1 MPDSSRAMRTW
12 LPVRGNT
19 VRQIAIFLLGLLLAA
34 TTARAEWLVA
44 SSDHFVIYGDQREEA
59 IREFAARLER
69 LHAGMS
75 VVLGRPQVKPSPSN
89 RVTIYIVSNTAE
101 VRDVT
106 NMSSRY
112 VAGVYRARAGG
123 SIAVVPQLTGARSEY
138 ELPAATVLYHEYAH
152 HFMWSGTARAYPR
165 WFSEGF
171 AEYFAGVRFKSDGSV
186 AFGAPSSHRA
196 AEYAY
201 AREVPIREL
210 LEFNGGKAGG
220 LGGDSFYSRSG
231 ILFHYLQTA
240 PERSGQLARYQQLLA
255 QGDSPLEAAEG
266 AFGDLG
272 RLEANMED
280 YAGRRRV
287 ATLVVNGEALQVGPI
302 EVRRLRPGEADMMPV
317 VVRSKAGVDRDAAA
331 ALLPDAQR
339 IAARHPGDAAVLAAL
354 AEAEFDAGNDDAA
367 IAAADRSLAIDPQQI
382 NAHIQKGYALT
393 RKAGDGK
400 LPDGAWKQV
409 RAQWIKA
416 NKLENDHPIPLVQ
429 YYASFAAEG
438 QRPPK
443 SAVDGLEWAMQL
455 APFDPGVRWLVAS
468 QMIEDQRYDTAV
480 AVLRPLA
487 YSPHPGEQTAAALK
501 LLGEAEAKAAAA
513 APEVTA
519 AE

>member
-1 MPDSSRAMRTW
+1 MPGSGGARCPW
-12 LPVRGNT
+12 LPVRGNRMRR
-19 VRQIAIFLLGLLLAA
+19 VAIGCLGLLLAA
-34 TTARAEWLVA
+34 TTVRAEWLEA
-44 SSDHFVIYGDQREEA
+44 SSDHFVIYGDQGEAA

-69 LHAGMS
+69 LHSGMS
-75 VVLGRPQVKPSPSN
+75 IVLGRPQAKPSPSN

-101 VRDVT
+101 VREVT

-123 SIAVVPQLTGARSEY
+123 SIAVVPQLRGARSEY
-138 ELPAATVLYHEYAH
+138 ELPAETVLYHEYAH

-186 AFGAPSSHRA
+186 AFGAPSTHRA

-210 LEFNGGKAGG
+210 LEFNGGSAGG
-220 LGGDSFYSRSG
+220 MGGDSFYSRSG

-240 PERSGQLARYQQLLA
+240 PERAGQLARYQQLLA
-255 QGDSPLEAAEG
+255 QGDSALEAARN

-280 YAGRRRV
+280 YAGRRRIT
-287 ATLVVNGEALQVGPI
+287 TLVVNGEALQVGPI
-302 EVRRLRPGEADMMPV
+302 AVRKLRPGEAEMMPV

-339 IAARHPGDAAVLAAL
+339 IAAL

-393 RKAGDGK
+393 RKARDGK
-400 LPDGAWKQV
+400 LADGPWKQV

-429 YYASFAAEG
+429 YYSSFAAEG

-443 SAVDGLEWAMQL
+443 PAVDGLEWAMQL

-468 QMIEDQRYDTAV
+468 QMIEDQRYDTAA

-487 YSPHPGEQTAAALK
+487 YSPHPGERTAAALK
-501 LLGEAEAKAAAA
+501 LLEEAEARAAAA
-513 APEVTA
+513 APDVTA